1 MSDQV
6 KKLFRPGA
14 DMWVAIGGI
23 VLEGLLGGCNFLVL
37 FEILRMIFEGNA
49 EFDGIWRAVGSLA
62 LIFVLRL
69 VIYSVS
75 YVGSQVGG
83 ARVSKRIRIAI
94 GDKLRKIPLGL
105 FTRNKTGF
113 YINAA
118 TGEVGDYEQILTH
131 KIADIIK
138 FSILL
143 GVMGIYSCF
152 LYLPVGGLI
161 LVSLLL
167 LWPAMLF
174 SIRQVKI
181 YGVRK
186 NRAREENVSAITE
199 YLTGSQTLRSY
210 GLVGKKNMSL
220 TDSMRE
226 YSNVSYEYERAVLP
240 IGFAYVLFAYLA
252 AAVSLVWM
260 GKALDAG
267 RLDAPTVI
275 LLFMIFLYAAKVEM
289 SLYISMVAYRNLTIS
304 KDKIGTIFK
313 EEEEKECGKEFSPG
327 TFDVRFDHVRFS
339 YDREEPVLKDVSFQI
354 PENSLTAIVG
364 DSGSGK
370 STIFNLLCKYYE
382 VQGGGVFIG
391 GEDLKDYSAE
401 KVLTKISLV
410 DQEVFLFNDT
420 VRNNVRLAR
429 ENATDEEITKACK
442 LANCHEFIMQ
452 MEKGYDTVIGENGNT
467 LSGGERQRLSIAR
480 AILRNSP
487 LVLLD
492 EATASLDIENELL
505 VKRAIA
511 NLLRRKRTVIM
522 IAHTMPIVENADL
535 ILVLDDGRIAEAG
548 THEEL
553 RRLQGKYERMWK
565 HAEML
570 E

>member
-1 MSDQV
+1 MSDRV
-6 KKLFRPGA
+6 KRVFRPGA

-23 VLEGLLGGCNFLVL
+23 VLEGLLVGCNFLVL

-49 EFDGIWRAVGSLA
+49 EFAGILRAVGWLA

-69 VIYSVS
+69 VIYAVS
-75 YVGSQVGG
+75 YVGSQIGG
-83 ARVSKRIRIAI
+83 AKVSKGIRIAI

-105 FTRNKTGF
+105 FTKNKTGF
-113 YINAA
+113 YVNAA
-118 TGEVGDYEQILTH
+118 TSEVGDYEQILTH

-152 LYLPVGGLI
+152 LYLPVGGLLLI
-161 LVSLLL
+161 SLLL

-210 GLVGKKNMSL
+210 GLVGKKNQSL

-240 IGFAYVLFAYLA
+240 IGFVYVLFAYLA
-252 AAVSLVWM
+252 AAASLILM
-260 GKALDAG
+260 GRAFDAG

-313 EEEEKECGKEFSPG
+313 EEEEKECEKEFSPG
-327 TFDVRFDHVRFS
+327 AFDVRFDHVQFS
-339 YDREEPVLKDVSFQI
+339 YDHEEPVLKDVSFQI

-370 STIFNLLCKYYE
+370 STIFNLLCKYYG
-382 VQGGGVFIG
+382 VQGGSVFIG

-429 ENATDEEITKACK
+429 ENATDEEITQACK

-480 AILRNSP
+480 AILRSSP

-505 VKRAIA
+505 VKRAIE
-511 NLLRRKRTVIM
+511 NLLRQKRTVIM
-522 IAHTMPIVENADL
+522 IAHTMPIVENADQ

-548 THEEL
+548 SHEEL
-553 RRLQGKYERMWK
+553 RRLNGKYERMWK